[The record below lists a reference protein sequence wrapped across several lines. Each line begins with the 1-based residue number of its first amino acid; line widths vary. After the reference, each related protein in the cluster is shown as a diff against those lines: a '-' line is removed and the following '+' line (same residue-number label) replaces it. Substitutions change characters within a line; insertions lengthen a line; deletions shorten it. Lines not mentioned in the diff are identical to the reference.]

1 MGSKIL
7 AKAAAVLLLCASLFG
22 GSLFDN
28 PYGSSDNDNRK
39 SEYKYEG
46 SSGARYKYDLSDP
59 SDRIDYSVDVDAQMQ
74 DKMSV
79 SPDRDLDR
87 QMGQY
92 GGGIDPDD

>member
-1 MGSKIL
+1 MYLKFI
-7 AKAAAVLLLCASLFG
+7 AKAAAVLLLGGSLFA

-28 PYGSSDNDNRK
+28 PYGSRNDNNHK

-59 SDRIDYSVDVDAQMQ
+59 SDRIDYSMDYDAQMN
-74 DKMSV
+74 DKLSV

-87 QMGQY
+87 QMGQF
-92 GGGIDPDD
+92 GGGIDPND